1 MSPPSF
7 VEEAREYLVLLQRRR
22 ALVVACTG
30 AALLVAAFHNAT
42 ARPLFE
48 ATVQIFIDRM
58 PPRVLPSVTLADR
71 EPGSADDYQTQY
83 ELLRG
88 RALADKVVARLGR
101 DSDAELAT
109 GPLVS
114 PWAHVRQAIRPPAAP
129 VRPQEP
135 GAAAGEAFRSRVT
148 VEPLPGSRLVNVRFR
163 AYDADF
169 AARALNTLAELYIEQ
184 SLELEFASS
193 TEASRWL
200 AARLLEQQK
209 KLEDSE
215 QQLQRFR
222 ERERLVDTE
231 PGRSLTDGQLRALN
245 DALLA
250 ARTERLTRQ
259 TLHDRVRQLAP
270 NDVASLSVV
279 IENPVV
285 QGLKARLA
293 ELRDEELRLSETL
306 GERHPDLVSAQER
319 IAALEADLAG
329 ETSALVR
336 SVEAAYETAV
346 QQEARLGQELSA
358 AKAAAFA
365 QDRTALRSAVLEREV
380 ESRRALLKELT
391 TRAQQTGLE
400 SQLRFTNLRIVERA
414 ESPRVPVLP
423 RRAFNYQIALLI
435 GLGLGAGLA
444 VLVGR
449 IDDTVKTPDDIA
461 QLLGLPFLGMV
472 PAVASDLGPEEAP
485 RLAAA
490 REPQSAVAEAY
501 RVVRTNLIFSTPANR
516 GRVVVISSSSPGE
529 GKTTTLANLAVS
541 LAQNGA
547 RVLAIDADLRRP
559 TLHAHFG
566 LEPAE
571 GLSEVLARPRR
582 RSLPLRKTEIPGLRL
597 LSSGQIPENPAELLG
612 SESLRELIEAE
623 RQRYDWILID
633 APPILAMADTPV
645 LSALA
650 DGLVMVVWSEHCT
663 RPALKRALEQV
674 RAVGG
679 KLTGVVLNKVDLKR
693 NAYYYGQYYGEYYR
707 RYYAE
712 GEAAA
717 LAAR

>member
-7 VEEAREYLVLLQRRR
+7 TEEAREYLVLLHRRR

-48 ATVQIFIDRM
+48 ATVQIFIDRT
-58 PPRVLPSVTLADR
+58 PPRVLPSITSADR
-71 EPGSADDYQTQY
+71 ESATPDDYHTQY

-101 DSDAELAT
+101 DAEAELAT
-109 GPLVS
+109 GPLLS
-114 PWAHVRQAIRPPAAP
+114 PWARLRQAVRPPATP
-129 VRPQEP
+129 VRPPEP
-135 GAAAGEAFRSRVT
+135 ASMAGEAFRSRVT

-163 AYDADF
+163 AYDADL

-184 SLELEFASS
+184 ALDLEFASA

-200 AARLLEQQK
+200 GERLREQQK
-209 KLEDSE
+209 ALEDAE
-215 QQLQRFR
+215 QALQRFR
-222 ERERLVDTE
+222 ERERLVDTG

-245 DALLA
+245 EALLA
-250 ARTERLTRQ
+250 ARTDRLTRQ
-259 TLHDRVRQLAP
+259 TLVDRVRTTPPLEV
-270 NDVASLSVV
+270 DSLPVV
-279 IENPVV
+279 MENPVV
-285 QGLKARLA
+285 QGMKARLA
-293 ELRDEELRLSETL
+293 DLRDEERKLSETL
-306 GERHPDLVSAQER
+306 GERHPDLLSLQDRV
-319 IAALEADLAG
+319 AAKELELRE
-329 ETSALVR
+329 ETGAIVR
-336 SVEAAYETAV
+336 SVDAAYETAV
-346 QQEARLGQELSA
+346 QQEARLGEELAA

-365 QDRTALRSAVLEREV
+365 QERTILRSAVLEREV
-380 ESRRALLKELT
+380 ESRRALLRELT
-391 TRAQQTGLE
+391 ARAQQTGLE
-400 SQLRFTNLRIVERA
+400 AQLRFTNLRIVERA

-423 RRAFNYQIALLI
+423 RRALNYQLALLI

-449 IDDTVKTPDDIA
+449 IDDTVKTPDDVA

-472 PAVASDLGPEEAP
+472 PAVDPDRTPEPGP
-485 RLAAA
+485 RLAVA

-501 RVVRTNLIFSTPANR
+501 RVVRTNLIFSTAAKR
-516 GRVVVISSSSPGE
+516 GRVVVMSSSSPGE

-566 LEPAE
+566 LESAE
-571 GLSEVLARPRR
+571 GLAEVLAAAEPRP
-582 RSLPLRKTEIPGLRL
+582 LPLRETDVPGLRL
-597 LSSGQIPENPAELLG
+597 LSSGRIPENPAELLG
-612 SESLRELIEAE
+612 SDSLRGLLEAE
-623 RQRYDWILID
+623 RARYDWILID
-633 APPILAMADTPV
+633 APPILAMADAPI

-674 RAVGG
+674 RGVGG

-717 LAAR
+717 LATR

>member
-1 MSPPSF
+1 MSPPSL
-7 VEEAREYLVLLQRRR
+7 VEEAREYLVLLHRRR

-30 AALLVAAFHNAT
+30 AALLVAAWHNAT

-48 ATVQIFIDRM
+48 ATVQIFIDRT
-58 PPRVLPSVTLADR
+58 PPRVLPSVTLADS
-71 EPGSADDYQTQY
+71 EPGSADYYQTQY

-101 DSDAELAT
+101 DSEGELAT

-114 PWAHVRQAIRPPAAP
+114 PWARVRQALRPPAAP
-129 VRPQEP
+129 VRPAEP
-135 GAAAGEAFRSRVT
+135 VAAAGEAFRSRVT

-163 AYDADF
+163 AYDGDF
-169 AARALNTLAELYIEQ
+169 AARALNALAELYIEQ
-184 SLELEFASS
+184 ALELEFASS

-200 AARLLEQQK
+200 AERLLEQQK

-215 QQLQRFR
+215 QALQRFR
-222 ERERLVDTE
+222 ERERLVDAE

-245 DALLA
+245 AALLG
-250 ARTERLTRQ
+250 ARTERLARQ
-259 TLHDRVRQLAP
+259 TLHDRLRQMAP
-270 NDVASLSVV
+270 SEVESLPVV

-285 QGLKARLA
+285 QGMKARIALI
-293 ELRDEELRLSETL
+293 RDEERKLGETL
-306 GERHPDLVSAQER
+306 GERHPDLLSRRER
-319 IAALEADLAG
+319 IVALEADMKG
-329 ETSALVR
+329 ETSAIVR

-346 QQEARLGQELSA
+346 QHEARLGEELAA

-365 QDRTALRSAVLEREV
+365 QDRISLRSAVLQRDV

-423 RRAFNYQIALLI
+423 RRAFNYEIALLI

-444 VLVGR
+444 ILVGR

-472 PAVASDLGPEEAP
+472 PTVAADAEPGEAP

-490 REPQSAVAEAY
+490 RAPQSAVAEAY
-501 RVVRTNLIFSTPANR
+501 RVVRTNLIFSTTANR
-516 GRVVVISSSSPGE
+516 GRVVVMSSSSPGE
-529 GKTTTLANLAVS
+529 GKTTTLANLAAS

-566 LEPAE
+566 LEAAE
-571 GLSEVLARPRR
+571 GLSEVLRTPRR
-582 RSLPLRKTEIPGLRL
+582 RSLPLRKTEVPGLKL
-597 LSSGQIPENPAELLG
+597 LSSGQIPPNPAELLG
-612 SESLRELIEAE
+612 SESLRTLIDAQ

-693 NAYYYGQYYGEYYR
+693 NAYSYGQYYGEYYR

>member
-7 VEEAREYLVLLQRRR
+7 VEEAREYLVLLHRRR

-48 ATVQIFIDRM
+48 ATVQIFIDRT
-58 PPRVLPSVTLADR
+58 PPRVLASVTLADR

-101 DSDAELAT
+101 NSDAELAT

-114 PWAHVRQAIRPPAAP
+114 PWARFRQAIRPPAAP
-129 VRPQEP
+129 VRSPEP
-135 GAAAGEAFRSRVT
+135 AAAAGEAFRSRIT

-184 SLELEFASS
+184 SLDLELASS

-200 AARLLEQQK
+200 GARLLEQQK

-215 QQLQRFR
+215 QQLQLFR
-222 ERERLVDTE
+222 ERERLVDAE
-231 PGRSLTDGQLRALN
+231 PGRSLSDGQLRALN
-245 DALLA
+245 EALLA
-250 ARTERLTRQ
+250 ARTERLSRQ

-270 NDVASLSVV
+270 PDLESLSVV

-285 QGLKARLA
+285 QGLKGRLA
-293 ELRDEELRLSETL
+293 ALRDEERKLSETL
-306 GERHPDLVSAQER
+306 GERHPDLLSLQER
-319 IAALEADLAG
+319 IAALEADLQG
-329 ETSALVR
+329 ETSALIR
-336 SVEAAYETAV
+336 SVETAYETAV
-346 QQEARLGQELSA
+346 QQEARLGEELAA

-365 QDRTALRSAVLEREV
+365 QDRTVLRSAVLEREV

-400 SQLRFTNLRIVERA
+400 SQLRFTNVRVVERA

-423 RRAFNYQIALLI
+423 RRAFNYQMALLI
-435 GLGLGAGLA
+435 GLGLGAALA
-444 VLVGR
+444 ILVGR
-449 IDDTVKTPDDIA
+449 IDDSVKTPDDIA

-472 PAVASDLGPEEAP
+472 PSMASDGAFEEAP

-501 RVVRTNLIFSTPANR
+501 RVVRTNLIFATPANR
-516 GRVVVISSSSPGE
+516 GRVVVMSSSSPGE

-566 LEPAE
+566 LEPGE
-571 GLSEVLARPRR
+571 GLSEVLAKPRR
-582 RSLPLRKTEIPGLRL
+582 RSLPLRKTEVPGLKL
-597 LSSGQIPENPAELLG
+597 LCSGRIPENPAELLG
-612 SESLRELIEAE
+612 SESLRALIEAE
-623 RQRYDWILID
+623 RTRFDWILID

>member
-7 VEEAREYLVLLQRRR
+7 VEEAREYLVLLHRRR

-48 ATVQIFIDRM
+48 ATVQIFIDRT
-58 PPRVLPSVTLADR
+58 PPRVLPSAI
-71 EPGSADDYQTQY
+71 SAGEGETGDDYQTQY

-101 DSDAELAT
+101 ETEAELST
-109 GPLVS
+109 GPLLT
-114 PWAHVRQAIRPPAAP
+114 PWSRLRQAVRPPATP
-129 VRPQEP
+129 VRPPEP
-135 GAAAGEAFRSRVT
+135 AAMAGEAFRSRVT

-163 AYDADF
+163 AYDADL

-184 SLELEFASS
+184 ALDLEFATA
-193 TEASRWL
+193 TEAARWL

-209 KLEDSE
+209 KLEEAE
-215 QQLQRFR
+215 QSLQRFK
-222 ERERLVDTE
+222 ERERLVDAG
-231 PGRSLTDGQLRALN
+231 PGRSLTDGQLLALN
-245 DALLA
+245 EALVA
-250 ARTERLTRQ
+250 ARTDRLTRQ
-259 TLHDRVRQLAP
+259 TLVDRVRSTPPSELG
-270 NDVASLSVV
+270 SLPVV

-285 QGLKARLA
+285 QGMKARLA
-293 ELRDEELRLSETL
+293 ELRDEERKLSETL
-306 GERHPDLVSAQER
+306 GERHPDLLSLQDR
-319 IAALEADLAG
+319 IAAKESELRE
-329 ETSALVR
+329 ETSAIVR

-346 QQEARLGQELSA
+346 QQEARLGEELA
-358 AKAAAFA
+358 TAKALAFA
-365 QDRTALRSAVLEREV
+365 QERTTLRSAVLEREV
-380 ESRRALLKELT
+380 ESRRSLLRELT
-391 TRAQQTGLE
+391 ARAQQTSLE
-400 SQLRFTNLRIVERA
+400 AQLRFTNLRIVERA
-414 ESPRVPVLP
+414 EPPRVPVLP
-423 RRAFNYQIALLI
+423 RRAFNYQLALLI
-435 GLGLGAGLA
+435 GLGLGVGLA

-472 PAVASDLGPEEAP
+472 PAVDQDLAPEPGP
-485 RLAAA
+485 RLAVA
-490 REPQSAVAEAY
+490 RAPQSAVAEAY
-501 RVVRTNLIFSTPANR
+501 RVVRTNLIFRAPAKR
-516 GRVVVISSSSPGE
+516 GQVVVMSSSSPGE

-566 LEPAE
+566 LESAE
-571 GLSEVLARPRR
+571 GLSDVLSTAEPRP
-582 RSLPLRKTEIPGLRL
+582 LPLRETDIPGLRL
-597 LSSGQIPENPAELLG
+597 LSSGRIPENPAELLG
-612 SESLRELIEAE
+612 SASLRGLLEAE
-623 RQRYDWILID
+623 RERYDWILID
-633 APPILAMADTPV
+633 APPILAMADAPI

-663 RPALKRALEQV
+663 RPALKRSLEQV
-674 RAVGG
+674 RGVGG
-679 KLTGVVLNKVDLKR
+679 KLTGVVLNRVDLKR

>member
-7 VEEAREYLVLLQRRR
+7 VEEAREYLVLLHRRR

-48 ATVQIFIDRM
+48 ATVQIFIDRT
-58 PPRVLPSVTLADR
+58 PPRVLPSVTLADS
-71 EPGSADDYQTQY
+71 EPGSADYYQTQY

-101 DSDAELAT
+101 DSDAGAQH

-114 PWAHVRQAIRPPAAP
+114 PWARVRQAIRPPAAP
-129 VRPQEP
+129 VAPRAR
-135 GAAAGEAFRSRVT
+135 GRGGGGL
-148 VEPLPGSRLVNVRFR
+148 PLPGHGRAASGQPSRQRPLPGLRRRLRRPR
-163 AYDADF
+163 AQRPG
-169 AARALNTLAELYIEQ
+169 RALHRAVPGAGVRELHRGLA
-184 SLELEFASS
+184 
-193 TEASRWL
+193 L
-200 AARLLEQQK
+200 ARGTAREQQK

-215 QQLQRFR
+215 QALQRFR
-222 ERERLVDTE
+222 ERERLVDAE

-245 DALLA
+245 AALLS
-250 ARTERLTRQ
+250 ARTERLARQ
-259 TLHDRVRQLAP
+259 TLFDRVRQMAP
-270 NDVASLSVV
+270 SDMESLPVV

-285 QGLKARLA
+285 QGMKARIA
-293 ELRDEELRLSETL
+293 ELRDEERKLSETL
-306 GERHPDLVSAQER
+306 GERHPDLLSLR
-319 IAALEADLAG
+319 DRMSALEADLET
-329 ETSALVR
+329 ETSVIVR

-346 QQEARLGQELSA
+346 QQEARLGEELAA

-365 QDRTALRSAVLEREV
+365 QDRTALRSAVLLREV

-449 IDDTVKTPDDIA
+449 IDDTVKTPDDVA

-472 PAVASDLGPEEAP
+472 PAVAADAAPEEAA

-501 RVVRTNLIFSTPANR
+501 RVVRTNLIFATPAEPGPGR
-516 GRVVVISSSSPGE
+516 GDEQLEPGE

-566 LEPAE
+566 LEAAE
-571 GLSEVLARPRR
+571 GLSEVLAHRVVGPCPSARR
-582 RSLPLRKTEIPGLRL
+582 KS
-597 LSSGQIPENPAELLG
+597 
-612 SESLRELIEAE
+612 
-623 RQRYDWILID
+623 
-633 APPILAMADTPV
+633 PV
-645 LSALA
+645 
-650 DGLVMVVWSEHCT
+650 
-663 RPALKRALEQV
+663 
-674 RAVGG
+674 
-679 KLTGVVLNKVDLKR
+679 
-693 NAYYYGQYYGEYYR
+693 
-707 RYYAE
+707 
-712 GEAAA
+712 
-717 LAAR
+717 